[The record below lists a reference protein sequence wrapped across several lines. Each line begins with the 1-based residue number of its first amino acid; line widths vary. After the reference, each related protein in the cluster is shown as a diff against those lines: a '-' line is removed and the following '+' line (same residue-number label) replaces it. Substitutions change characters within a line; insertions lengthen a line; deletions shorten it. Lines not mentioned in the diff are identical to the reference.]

1 MVTVARC
8 DRRAIS
14 AAMRGPQARD
24 GAAVVGTD
32 PGVLLGWW
40 HSPDK
45 WRCCWLYRHGAATP
59 AFSGLNP
66 DADRPLA
73 ARNASGRMRIPKD
86 AVENADEGALDAF

>member
-1 MVTVARC
+1 
-8 DRRAIS
+8 
-14 AAMRGPQARD
+14 MRGPQARD

-45 WRCCWLYRHGAATP
+45 RRCCWLYRHGAATP
-59 AFSGLNP
+59 AFSGQNP